1 MMPIDMGTACNANYA
16 WRIPVQLLGVGRG
29 GGGGRGRGRAE
40 GSLSNGNGEDKK
52 GG

>member
-16 WRIPVQLLGVGRG
+16 WRIPVQLLVGRG
-29 GGGGRGRGRAE
+29 RGGGRGRGE

>member
-16 WRIPVQLLGVGRG
+16 WRIPRATAG
-29 GGGGRGRGRAE
+29 GGGGGKGGE